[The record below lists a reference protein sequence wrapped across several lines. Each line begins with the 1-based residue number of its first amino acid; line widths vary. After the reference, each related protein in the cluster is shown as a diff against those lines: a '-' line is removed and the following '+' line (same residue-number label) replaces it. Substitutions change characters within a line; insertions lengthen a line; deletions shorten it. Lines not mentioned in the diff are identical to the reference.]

1 MRTDEQNIIIG
12 ATFARF
18 QAAQKQEQYM
28 RSKLN
33 HIALDYKRTAAA
45 LNAREVPMPYAQGDE
60 LRSSQD
66 NFDPPVRLWDRQEL
80 EDTLAAH
87 SAAAAE
93 YAKAEADWREY
104 DPFLRVTPTGNG

>member
-1 MRTDEQNIIIG
+1 
-12 ATFARF
+12 
-18 QAAQKQEQYM
+18 M

-45 LNAREVPMPYAQGDE
+45 LNAREVPMPYAQEGE
-60 LRSSQD
+60 LRSAHD

-87 SAAAAE
+87 AVATAE
-93 YAKAEADWREY
+93 YAEAEADWREY